1 MQLLPEGTVGV
12 QLEYLDVAWDGIH
25 LVYPI
30 HHCLAL
36 LAHSE
41 IAVVAELSDVFL
53 HSGCLVVAE
62 LVEYF
67 IDVGD
72 EFDGVGGE

>member
-1 MQLLPEGTVGV
+1 MQLLPERTVGV

-25 LVYPI
+25 FEDPI

-41 IAVVAELSDVFL
+41 FAVVAELSDVSL
-53 HSGCLVVAE
+53 HSDCLIVAK

-67 IDVGD
+67 INVGD